1 MAQTEKTGHRKHS
14 AATAPTIVNRK
25 IPVRQPNSEYRN
37 REYLS
42 EKEVGKVAAAG
53 AQGRHGLRDP
63 ALILIA
69 YRHGLRVSELVSLR
83 WTRLTLDKD

>member
-1 MAQTEKTGHRKHS
+1 MVKG
-14 AATAPTIVNRK
+14 K
-25 IPVRQPNSEYRN
+25 IPVRQPNSEYR

-42 EKEVGKVAAAG
+42 EKEVGKVIAAAG
-53 AQGRHGLRDP
+53 AQGRHGLRYS

-83 WTRLTLDKD
+83 CDQIDFGQGMSPG